1 MNHDDQS
8 IENSVDDIEQSIQ
21 KTKEDLAEKLDSLR
35 SEVETSYEHAEESV
49 REVVDDVKRV
59 FNFRYQVE
67 KHPLIFFGSSLAA
80 GYVIGSK
87 VFSGRRTERNK
98 HLTKYVEGTIKP
110 AESNLSPRFNERLEP
125 APAAP
130 AAAAAAA
137 PVSPS
142 VFGGVV
148 GKVGHEVKNY
158 KGASIRV
165 LLGTLRE
172 LAKQSVPR
180 PLSRT
185 IDGIFDVSAQ
195 RLGGDTSG
203 RFGGVRSFGP

>member
-35 SEVETSYEHAEESV
+35 SEVETSYEHAEDSV
-49 REVVDDVKRV
+49 REVVVDVKRV

-67 KHPLIFFGSSLAA
+67 KHPLILFGSSLAA

-87 VFSGRRTERNK
+87 VFSGRRTERSK
-98 HLTKYVEGTIKP
+98 HLTKYVESTIKR
-110 AESNLSPRFNERLEP
+110 AEPSRSPRFNERLEP
-125 APAAP
+125 AP
-130 AAAAAAA
+130 AAAA

-195 RLGGDTSG
+195 RLCGNTSG
-203 RFGGVRSFGP
+203 QFGGVGFFGP